1 MNCANPSAA
10 PSALFGM
17 IMPQY
22 TWLAPHDVAGLV
34 GCFGSRARM
43 LEKLD
48 SLFTRACRVQVTRI
62 HGGGAFVRHGER
74 DVLTAQ
80 IAENHGRGNI
90 SPVFAQ
96 GSNGGVGGGFSSR
109 DGGSL
114 GSHTD
119 PIRIPRRGRTQIN
132 FQGSRRSRGDGTCQ

>member
-1 MNCANPSAA
+1 
-10 PSALFGM
+10 M
-17 IMPQY
+17 IKI
-22 TWLAPHDVAGLV
+22 AFFDVNGTLLRL
-34 GCFGSRARM
+34 GHKELS
-43 LEKLD
+43 
-48 SLFTRACRVQVTRI
+48 
-62 HGGGAFVRHGER
+62 
-74 DVLTAQ
+74 
-80 IAENHGRGNI
+80 

-132 FQGSRRSRGDGTCQ
+132 FQGSRRSRGDGACQ